1 MQIFFFIS
9 SASSNILLPYLDTD
23 MGDISL
29 PEPNPDAL
37 LPDRSGTLLRAL
49 ALLPVQ
55 LGVHRADC
63 GGGQWLRGHPL
74 RVHQKT
80 VSTGPSSR

>member
-1 MQIFFFIS
+1 
-9 SASSNILLPYLDTD
+9 
-23 MGDISL
+23 MGDIPL

-37 LPDRSGTLLRAL
+37 LPDRSGALLRAL

-63 GGGQWLRGHPL
+63 GGGQ
-74 RVHQKT
+74 
-80 VSTGPSSR
+80 

>member
-1 MQIFFFIS
+1 
-9 SASSNILLPYLDTD
+9 

-37 LPDRSGTLLRAL
+37 LQDRSGALLRAL

-55 LGVHRADC
+55 LGVHRADR
-63 GGGQWLRGHPL
+63 GGGQ
-74 RVHQKT
+74 
-80 VSTGPSSR
+80 